1 FGKTVEEYKEFKALK
16 KENLRDHMND
26 LELIFNM
33 LGERV
38 TTEITRTKEAKE
50 FSECKNAAKEG
61 GAVAGNARKDA
72 EQRIGNSIMSNENYL
87 DLSEK
92 EKRKRFSKHSF

>member
-1 FGKTVEEYKEFKALK
+1 MTPNEYKEFKGLK

-38 TTEITRTKEAKE
+38 TTEITRTKDVKE
-50 FSECKNAAKEG
+50 FDECENAAKQG
-61 GAVAGNARKDA
+61 GKVAGNARKDA
-72 EQRIGNSIMSNENYL
+72 EKTIGKPIITNENYL
-87 DLSEK
+87 SEPENKKKLS
-92 EKRKRFSKHSF
+92 RK